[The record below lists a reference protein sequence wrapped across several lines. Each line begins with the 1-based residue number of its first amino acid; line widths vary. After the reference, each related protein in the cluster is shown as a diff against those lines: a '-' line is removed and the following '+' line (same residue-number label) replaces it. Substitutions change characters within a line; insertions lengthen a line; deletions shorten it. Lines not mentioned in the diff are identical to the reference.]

1 MGIITSSNS
10 LRLTLLLLFLAFLQ
24 GSAFSQAD
32 STVWD
37 DDALATVYV
46 SVGKRHLAAGEYM
59 QAIAVLDSAIDRP
72 FNPKTTSAEYLRGLA
87 LFYLGKEEK
96 ALNAFEEFILN
107 YPASTY
113 LPEVSYHYA
122 ILQLE
127 GWPDE
132 RGSGIEKLLALT
144 RQDTLPALS
153 TEAAQRLQQYFF
165 SQCDTAALTQLLAT
179 CSPEE
184 IAFFLE
190 PYCYCLQEKLDAS
203 VLAEMVYQEY
213 QLQYGEKLPFLER
226 LFDPRRDERYG
237 DRQNIRIAIFLPLF
251 LEEGSRDSTK
261 DVPRKS
267 RIALEFWE
275 GFQMAYE
282 QLEPS
287 LKKKITLKIFDT
299 KRDSSVVETHLAELD
314 AWYPDLV
321 VGAVYN
327 TQTEIISRWSERTG
341 TPQIVPFSPN
351 GDLVKDKLFTFLAH
365 PDISVHGNKLATFG
379 FDSLAIKKI
388 AVFTN
393 GTVATEQ
400 LAVPFIEAFRS
411 KGGEVVRITV
421 DSAFSEDG
429 AKDIVSLTRSLKLQK
444 CDGAFVPIF
453 GDQETVGLIL
463 SQMSVMEMNVPVLTS
478 PHGWKRFNN
487 IDRELKDRFSL
498 TFSTSFMCD
507 VQDTT
512 YRSYLKNCLEKYRIP
527 PSDFHTQGYDVGNWV
542 LTVVNE
548 YPFRYLSLADYIRD
562 YPSSSGFHQDF
573 EFKGYQVNQA
583 VNLGQFKNG
592 EIIKLKPSPEWII
605 SSDRDE

>member
-1 MGIITSSNS
+1 MGITISSTS
-10 LRLTLLLLFLAFLQ
+10 LRLSLILLFLAFLQ
-24 GSAFSQAD
+24 GSAFSQTD
-32 STVWD
+32 STAWN
-37 DDALATVYV
+37 DDALATAYV
-46 SVGKRHLAAGEYM
+46 SVGKRHLAAGEFRE
-59 QAIAVLDSAIDRP
+59 AIAVLDSAIERP

-87 LFYLGKEEK
+87 LFYLGKEEQ
-96 ALNAFEEFILN
+96 AQDAFEEFILT

-132 RGSGIEKLLALT
+132 RGNGIERLLDLT

-165 SQCDTAALTQLLAT
+165 SQCDTSALTQLLAT
-179 CSPEE
+179 CDPEE
-184 IAFFLE
+184 IPFFLE
-190 PYCYCLQEKLDAS
+190 PYCYCLQEKLDS
-203 VLAEMVYQEY
+203 PLLAEMVYQEY

-237 DRQNIRIAIFLPLF
+237 DRENIKIALFLPLF
-251 LEEGSRDSTK
+251 LEEGSRDSTR

-299 KRDSSVVETHLAELD
+299 KRDSSIVEAHLAELD

-365 PDISVHGNKLATFG
+365 PDISVHGSRLAAYG
-379 FDSLAIKKI
+379 FDSLAIKKV
-388 AVFTN
+388 AVFSN

-411 KGGEVVRITV
+411 RGGEVVRITV

-444 CDGAFVPIF
+444 CDGAFIPIF

-463 SQMSVMEMNVPVLTS
+463 SQMSVMEMNFPVLTS

-507 VQDTT
+507 AQDTS

-527 PSDFHTQGYDVGNWV
+527 PSDFHTQGYDIGNWV

-562 YPSSSGFHQDF
+562 YPSNSGFHQDF
-573 EFKGYQVNQA
+573 EFKGSQVNQA

-592 EIIKLKPSPEWII
+592 EIKKLKDAPEWVI
-605 SSDRDE
+605 SSERDE

>member
-1 MGIITSSNS
+1 MGITTSSTSFRLS
-10 LRLTLLLLFLAFLQ
+10 LILLFLAFLQ

-32 STVWD
+32 STVWN
-37 DDALATVYV
+37 DDALATAYV
-46 SVGKRHLAAGEYM
+46 SAGKRYLAAGEYP
-59 QAIAVLDSAIDRP
+59 QAIAALDSAIERP

-87 LFYLGKEEK
+87 LFYLGKEEE
-96 ALNAFEEFILN
+96 AMEAFEEFMGT

-132 RGSGIEKLLALT
+132 RGAGIEKLLSLW
-144 RQDTLPALS
+144 RQDSLPAIS
-153 TEAAQRLQQYFF
+153 SESAQRLQQYFF
-165 SQCDTAALTQLLAT
+165 SQCDTSGLTILLST
-179 CSPEE
+179 STPEE
-184 IAFFLE
+184 IPFFLE
-190 PYCYCLQEKLDAS
+190 PYCYCLQEKLDAPK
-203 VLAEMVYQEY
+203 LAEMVYQEY
-213 QLQYGEKLPFLER
+213 QIQYGKKLPFLER
-226 LFDPRRDERYG
+226 LFDPRRDDRYG
-237 DRQNIRIAIFLPLF
+237 DRENIRIAIFLPLF
-251 LEEGSRDSTK
+251 LQEGIRDSTR

-287 LKKKITLKIFDT
+287 LKKNITLKVFDT
-299 KRDSSVVETHLAELD
+299 KRDSTVVEAHLAELD

-365 PDISVHGNKLATFG
+365 PDISVHGATLATYG
-379 FDSLAIKKI
+379 FDSLNIKKV
-388 AVFTN
+388 AVFSN
-393 GTVATEQ
+393 GTIATEQ
-400 LAVPFIEAFRS
+400 LALPFIEAIRA

-429 AKDIVSLTRSLKLQK
+429 ARDIVSLTRSMKLQK
-444 CDGAFVPIF
+444 CDGAFIPIF

-463 SQMSVMEMNVPVLTS
+463 SQMSVMELNVPVLTS

-487 IDRELKDRFSL
+487 IDRELKDRFSM
-498 TFSTSFMCD
+498 TFSTSFMCN
-507 VQDTT
+507 VQDTS
-512 YRSYLKNCLEKYRIP
+512 YRSYLKTCLEKYRIP
-527 PSDFHTQGYDVGNWV
+527 PSDFHTQGYDVGNWA
-542 LTVVNE
+542 LSVVNE

-562 YPSSSGFHQDF
+562 YPSTSGFHQDF
-573 EFKGYQVNQA
+573 EFKGSQINQA

-592 EIIKLKPSPEWII
+592 EIQKLKTAPEWII
-605 SSDRDE
+605 SDERDE

>member
-10 LRLTLLLLFLAFLQ
+10 LRISLILLFLAFLQ
-24 GSAFSQAD
+24 GTAFSQSD
-32 STVWD
+32 STEWND
-37 DDALATVYV
+37 DPLATAYV
-46 SVGKRHLAAGEYM
+46 SVGKRHLAAGEYI

-87 LFYLGKEEK
+87 LFYLGKEEE
-96 ALNAFEEFILN
+96 ALDAFEEFMQS

-132 RGSGIEKLLALT
+132 REFGIQQLLSLK
-144 RQDTLPALS
+144 RQDSLPGLS
-153 TEAAQRLQQYFF
+153 AESGQRLQQYFF
-165 SQCDTAALTQLLAT
+165 SQCDTAVLADLLAT

-184 IAFFLE
+184 IPFFLE
-190 PYCYCLQEKLDAS
+190 PYCYCLQEKLDARA
-203 VLAEMVYQEY
+203 LAEMVYQEY
-213 QLQYGEKLPFLER
+213 QLQYGTKLPFLER
-226 LFDPRRDERYG
+226 LFDPRRDQRYG
-237 DRQNIRIAIFLPLF
+237 DRENIRIAIFLPLF
-251 LEEGSRDSTK
+251 LQEEGGNAAT

-287 LKKKITLKIFDT
+287 LQKKITLKIFDT
-299 KRDSSVVETHLAELD
+299 KRDSAVVESQLVELD

-351 GDLVKDKLFTFLAH
+351 GELVKNKLFTFLAH
-365 PDISVHGNKLATFG
+365 PDISVHGNKLATYG

-411 KGGEVVRITV
+411 RGGEVVRITV
-421 DSAFSEDG
+421 DSVFSEDG
-429 AKDIVSLTRSLKLQK
+429 AKDIVSLVRSLRLQK
-444 CDGAFVPIF
+444 CDGAFIPIF

-463 SQMSVMEMNVPVLTS
+463 SQMSVLEMNVPVLSS

-498 TFSTSFMCD
+498 TFSTSFMCN
-507 VQDTT
+507 VQDSS
-512 YRSYLKNCLEKYRIP
+512 YRSYLRTCLERYHIP
-527 PSDFHTQGYDVGNWV
+527 PSDFHTQGFDVANWV

-573 EFKGYQVNQA
+573 EFNGSQVNQA

-592 EIIKLKPSPEWII
+592 EINKLQAAPVWII
-605 SSDRDE
+605 SSEQDE